1 MPGLDRK
8 RNRLALFVVLAMV
21 VAALASC
28 GGASGGGEK
37 AEDEQQPETEQ
48 ATQQTEATTGED
60 ASSVPEVA
68 EVRDGVWEVG
78 DAGEVEFRFENGA
91 LTLVDAR
98 PNSEWNVEIDEQSAD
113 EIEVDFV
120 GGDTEWEFEAE
131 GNILEIETRQR
142 IDNAP
147 DGVYQLGDAGEV
159 EFAREGER
167 LTLTEVRPNEGWNVN
182 TSEEDADEIEIDL
195 DRGNVQWE
203 FEAELDDGETEVHVD
218 QKITGPVE
226 N

>member
-1 MPGLDRK
+1 
-8 RNRLALFVVLAMV
+8 MV

-28 GGASGGGEK
+28 GGASGGVEE

-48 ATQQTEATTGED
+48 ATTQQTEATTGED
-60 ASSVPEVA
+60 VGSIPEVA

-78 DAGEVEFRFENGA
+78 DAGEVDFRFENGM
-91 LTLVDAR
+91 LMLVDAR
-98 PNSEWNVEIDEQSAD
+98 PNSGWNVEIDEQSAD

-120 GGDTEWEFEAE
+120 SGDTEWEFEVEAE

-147 DGVYQLGDAGEV
+147 DGVYQLGDAEEV
-159 EFAREGER
+159 ELAREGER

-182 TSEEDADEIEIDL
+182 TSEEDADEIEVDL

-203 FEAELDDGETEVHVD
+203 FEAELDDGETEVYVD